1 MLRNREKEG
10 EAIEKLEETSEGPQ
24 TKFLRAYCGTS
35 PAGSQNPVLEY
46 FYQII
51 SHMPCR
57 SSMTHMQHVSI
68 QRGILWRRITDRLH
82 SRRAL

>member
-1 MLRNREKEG
+1 MLRNREKERG
-10 EAIEKLEETSEGPQ
+10 GDREIRGDKRGPQ

-46 FYQII
+46 FYKII
-51 SHMPCR
+51 PHMPCR

-82 SRRAL
+82 SRRA